1 MQEEKLLHYQ
11 LCFVYL
17 ALLCSHL
24 LLAPFRGST
33 SGEVKLGS
41 SFDMSVPIVWVV
53 VCWLQADGEG

>member
-24 LLAPFRGST
+24 LLGPFRGST

-41 SFDMSVPIVWVV
+41 SFDMSVPIVGVV
-53 VCWLQADGEG
+53 VC